1 MSQLKKIL
9 FQRLQNKGMQLS
21 TIPGF
26 MRSLSNSWHAKP
38 NMNLFQVK
46 KHLRYMGWD
55 DFDLDYYTFQLA
67 IECLQDSGMD
77 RLEYKTVNWF
87 ESNFSP
93 DGFTVSS

>member
-1 MSQLKKIL
+1 
-9 FQRLQNKGMQLS
+9 
-21 TIPGF
+21 
-26 MRSLSNSWHAKP
+26 
-38 NMNLFQVK
+38 
-46 KHLRYMGWD
+46 MGWD